1 MSEYWVSQAKFHCK
15 YCKVWIADNKPSRA
29 LHDSGLTHKRN
40 IEVFHKKKREDSLH
54 GAQSERDLQKTLAD
68 IERSAKEAL
77 ANDRLESAG
86 LFHMNASL
94 PIPRPPP
101 LYSSSSSSMGPP
113 PTEFNI
119 QQGNSSSNRFDPP
132 LTSDIGAK
140 SLSSSAIDAISQNL
154 REDKSGVYTVR
165 GVTYLEGQY
174 HEDRLVTGTACEVF
188 VETVDDW
195 LSASILACKEIS
207 VPNTDVRLR
216 RYKVSFML
224 EMPSGGEKEVVDED
238 VKSDRLRL
246 RLDRSREAVTDEG
259 TIVAVKP
266 LVESTGLGAWQTVSV
281 RIVTEAEEEA
291 ERRACEAEAKE
302 EESNAANVVT
312 RKALQD
318 HTNEEAD
325 SALAAFDPYN
335 TGLYKG
341 VQIGKEIIE
350 TDIGNISKG
359 EKVDFKKRK
368 GGGAAATS
376 GSVRIF
382 RRKVGG
388 DV

>member
-1 MSEYWVSQAKFHCK
+1 MSEYWVSQAKYHCK

-40 IEVFHKKKREDSLH
+40 IELFHKKKREDSLH
-54 GAQSERDLQKTLAD
+54 GALSERDLQKTLAD

-101 LYSSSSSSMGPP
+101 IQHNSISSIDQPFAISNPDTSSSFSNKHDNSRNSIDLPP
-113 PTEFNI
+113 I
-119 QQGNSSSNRFDPP
+119 
-132 LTSDIGAK
+132 
-140 SLSSSAIDAISQNL
+140 SASAQDAISQNL

-174 HEDRLVTGTACEVF
+174 HEERLTTGKDCEIF
-188 VETVDDW
+188 IESVDDW
-195 LSASILACKEIS
+195 ISASILGCKETS
-207 VPNTDVRLR
+207 VPNTEIKLR
-216 RYKVSFML
+216 RYKVAFTL
-224 EMPSGGEKEVVDED
+224 EMPSGGEKEVVDDD
-238 VKSDRLRL
+238 VKSDRLRV
-246 RLDRSREAVTDEG
+246 RLDQSREAVTEEG
-259 TIVAVKP
+259 AIVAVKP
-266 LVESTGLGAWQTVSV
+266 MVASTGLGVWQTVSV

-291 ERRACEAEAKE
+291 ERKACEAEAKE
-302 EESNAANVVT
+302 EEESAARRNT
-312 RKALQD
+312 RKALED

-341 VQIGKEIIE
+341 VQIGREIIE
-350 TDIGNISKG
+350 SEIGNISKG
-359 EKVDFKKRK
+359 EKVEFKKRK
-368 GGGAAATS
+368 GGSTS

-382 RRKVGG
+382 RRKVG